1 MDDQDI
7 KLLEEKLDSLVKYCE
22 ALRLEKQELRNKL
35 NEAMAN
41 LDKMREERNSIRERV
56 ITLVDKIDRLG
67 DMPSGSIQS
76 DSAD

>member
-35 NEAMAN
+35 DEATAALN
-41 LDKMREERNSIRERV
+41 KMREERSSIRERV
-56 ITLVDKIDRLG
+56 VTLVDKINRLG
-67 DMPSGSIQS
+67 DMPAGSIQGN
-76 DSAD
+76 SAD